1 MTAPEQACPV
11 SWGDTLPTFDDAL
24 AAFYAYMRVEWD
36 ERVQKIG
43 QGEDR
48 CAYLVDGVVYK
59 MGPRATANPYDHA
72 TLEAARRAGLP
83 WAPPSELF
91 QLVNKYSGEEW
102 SIMAMPYIQD
112 DGTDPDPDAMA
123 RMREETGGQ
132 VDFTNYRTIGG
143 QPVVI
148 DGCTVDRGPWYH
160 EA

>member
-1 MTAPEQACPV
+1 MTDPGQGCPV
-11 SWGDTLPTFDDAL
+11 SWGDARPNCDDAT
-24 AAFYAYMRVEWD
+24 AAYRAYDRVEWD

-43 QGEDR
+43 EGEDR
-48 CAYLVDGVVYK
+48 CAYLVNGIVYK
-59 MGPRATANPYDHA
+59 IGRSATANPYDHE

-91 QLVNKYSGEEW
+91 QLVNGYGEKW
-102 SIMAMPYIQD
+102 SIMAMPYIRD

-148 DGCTVDRGPWYH
+148 DGCTVDRGPWYSS
-160 EA
+160 A